1 MMMDF
6 RKILRY
12 SAYAVELLFAF
23 VLQTTPYFLPSMFGE
38 KAVLLIP
45 LAISASVF
53 ERDIPAVI
61 FGALCG
67 VFADLSYSGTMGFF
81 GIFLVIISY
90 ITSRLMTDYIKT
102 NMISVMTVGTVGV
115 ILVLTAHFLFYCV
128 FAGYTGLWTIFSCR
142 YLIRILYTVAF
153 IPLFYLLNKKI
164 SLKSQRRR
172 RL

>member
-45 LAISASVF
+45 LAISAAVF

-90 ITSRLMTDYIKT
+90 IASRLMTDYIKT